1 MFALDHHVERLA
13 EDHARARQLA
23 EAFATVR
30 PDVVD
35 PDAVETNIV
44 VLDLTKGPDAKMLA
58 GAALE
63 QGVAVS
69 VLGPRTARLVTH
81 MDVDDDGIE
90 RAVDVLTALL
100 SG

>member
-1 MFALDHHVERLA
+1 MPGPAGWPRHSRRSDPTSWIA
-13 EDHARARQLA
+13 D
-23 EAFATVR
+23 
-30 PDVVD
+30 DVD
-35 PDAVETNIV
+35 SNIV
-44 VLDLTKGPDAKMLA
+44 VLDLTQGPDARTLA
-58 GAALE
+58 GVALD

-69 VLGPRTARLVTH
+69 VLGARTARLVTH

>member
-1 MFALDHHVERLA
+1 MS
-13 EDHARARQLA
+13 
-23 EAFATVR
+23 
-30 PDVVD
+30 PDDVD
-35 PDAVETNIV
+35 SNIV
-44 VLDLTKGPDAKMLA
+44 VLDLTDGPMAPELA
-58 GAALE
+58 RAALD

-69 VLGPRTARLVTH
+69 VLGARTARLVTH